1 MVADWVGDL
10 DFDQR
15 HVRMHQVGEKVYGC
29 KLVAVLGAEAKV
41 LCNRT
46 VAVEGRA
53 RQIDHTHHVEVE
65 ELVKQI
71 EQSFA
76 IATGEQEKRI
86 YRIPGLGVRAMLTVH
101 KIAAGVERRTAIV
114 GGILPVPASSP
125 TAVVELAA
133 GPGRRDA
140 SGKKAGVVVV
150 DIADTAAAEVEAV
163 R

>member
-1 MVADWVGDL
+1 MVAGWVGDL

-15 HVRMHQVGEKVYGC
+15 HVRMHQVEAMAYGC

-46 VAVEGRA
+46 VVEGRA

-71 EQSFA
+71 EQNFV
-76 IATGEQEKRI
+76 IATEEQETRI
-86 YRIPGLGVRAMLTVH
+86 YRIPGPGVRATLIVH

-114 GGILPVPASSP
+114 GGIHLAPANSP
-125 TAVVELAA
+125 AAVVEVAA

>member
-1 MVADWVGDL
+1 MVAGWVGDL

-15 HVRMHQVGEKVYGC
+15 HVRMHQVEAMVYGC

-46 VAVEGRA
+46 VVEGQA
-53 RQIDHTHHVEVE
+53 RQIYHTHRVEVE

-71 EQSFA
+71 EQNFV
-76 IATGEQEKRI
+76 IATEEQEKRI
-86 YRIPGLGVRAMLTVH
+86 YRTPVPAVQAMLIVH
-101 KIAAGVERRTAIV
+101 KIAAEVEQRTAIV
-114 GGILPVPASSP
+114 GDIHPAPANSQA
-125 TAVVELAA
+125 AVEEVAA
-133 GPGRRDA
+133 GPDRRDA
-140 SGKKAGVVVV
+140 SGKKAEVVVV

>member
-1 MVADWVGDL
+1 MVAGWAGDL

-15 HVRMHQVGEKVYGC
+15 HVRMHQVEAMVYGC
-29 KLVAVLGAEAKV
+29 KLVAVLGAGAKA

-46 VAVEGRA
+46 VVEGRA

-86 YRIPGLGVRAMLTVH
+86 YRIPGLGVRAMPTVH
-101 KIAAGVERRTAIV
+101 KIAAGVERRTATV
-114 GGILPVPASSP
+114 GGIHPAPANSP
-125 TAVVELAA
+125 AAVVEVAA
-133 GPGRRDA
+133 GPGRRGAFD
-140 SGKKAGVVVV
+140 KMAGVVVV
-150 DIADTAAAEVEAV
+150 DIADTEAAAEVEGV

>member
-1 MVADWVGDL
+1 VVAGWVGDL

-15 HVRMHQVGEKVYGC
+15 HVRMHQVEAMVYGC

-46 VAVEGRA
+46 VVEGQA
-53 RQIDHTHHVEVE
+53 RQIYHTHRVEVE
-65 ELVKQI
+65 ELVKQT

-76 IATGEQEKRI
+76 IATEEQEKRI